1 MNTGDH
7 SGELMVI
14 SIVSQISISGTVKI
28 NLVNEEQIH
37 P

>member
-1 MNTGDH
+1 MNTSGH

-14 SIVSQISISGTVKI
+14 SIVSQISISETVKI